1 MKRKT
6 KMDTQDYLKGVY
18 LSLPELPGTY
28 QFYNNEGKI
37 IYVGKAKNL
46 KRRVSSYFQKNILDK
61 KTRFLVSKICDI
73 SYSVVNTE
81 DDALLIEDSLIKQY
95 QPKYNM
101 MLKDDRTYPSICVSN
116 EFLPRVFKTRTID
129 KKKGVYFGP
138 YSHISKMYSIL
149 DVVRKVYKPRSCSIP
164 FTEEMVRGGKFKPC
178 VEFQLGNCNAPCNG
192 NQSLEDYLDNI
203 EQIRN
208 VLKGNIGELLKYLK
222 DKMLI
227 CSEKLEFEKAEVYKQ
242 RYLIIKEFISKSEIV
257 SRTVSNVD
265 VFSVVND
272 EVTKKAFVNYIHV
285 DSGAINQSFTYEY
298 NRDNDEDEREMLCKV
313 IPEIRDK
320 FDSDAREIIVPFML
334 NLEIENVCFFV
345 PQRGEKR
352 HLLKLSELNARQYQF
367 NCSKRLKKEYSEEK
381 LKGLMQ
387 NLQEKLHLNKLPYHI
402 ECFDNS
408 NISGSDAVAGCV
420 VYKGLKPSRKDYRRY
435 NIKTVKGVD
444 DYASMREV
452 VSRRYKRMI
461 KEKSPLPDLIIT
473 DGGKGHMEAVR
484 SVIVDELN
492 LSVPI
497 AGLAKDNRHRTN
509 ELLFGF
515 PPQVIDLRTNSELF
529 KILTQMQDE
538 VHRFAI
544 SFHRNK
550 RSKRQLHSVLDDIK
564 GIGPK
569 SKKKLLA
576 ELRTVQDIKDAD
588 LKTLANIL
596 GSAKAMI
603 VYQFFH

>member
-1 MKRKT
+1 M
-6 KMDTQDYLKGVY
+6 QDYLKGIY

-101 MLKDDRTYPSICVSN
+101 MLKDDKTYPSICVSN
-116 EFLPRVFKTRTID
+116 EFLPRVFKTRAID

-138 YSHISKMYSIL
+138 YGHISKMYSIL
-149 DVVRKVYKPRSCSIP
+149 DVVRRVYKPRSCNIP

-222 DKMLI
+222 DKMMI

-272 EVTKKAFVNYIHV
+272 EVAKKAFVNYIHV

-298 NRDNDEDEREMLCKV
+298 NRENDEDEREMLCKV

-515 PPQVIDLRTNSELF
+515 PPQVIDLRINSELF

-576 ELRTVQDIKDAD
+576 ELRTVQDIKNAD
-588 LKTLANIL
+588 LKILTNIL
-596 GSAKAMI
+596 GSVKAMI

>member
-1 MKRKT
+1 
-6 KMDTQDYLKGVY
+6 MDTQDYLKGIY

-101 MLKDDRTYPSICVSN
+101 MLKDDKTYPSICVSN

-192 NQSLEDYLDNI
+192 SQSLEDYLDNI

-222 DKMLI
+222 DKMMI

-408 NISGSDAVAGCV
+408 NMSGSDAVAGCV

-484 SVIVDELN
+484 SIIVDELN

-550 RSKRQLHSVLDDIK
+550 RSKRQLHSVLDDTK

-569 SKKKLLA
+569 SRKKLLA

>member
-1 MKRKT
+1 
-6 KMDTQDYLKGVY
+6 MDTQDYLKEIY

-101 MLKDDRTYPSICVSN
+101 MLKDDKTYPSICVSN
-116 EFLPRVFKTRTID
+116 EFLPRVFKTRAID

-138 YSHISKMYSIL
+138 YGHISKMYSIL

-222 DKMLI
+222 DKMMI

-272 EVTKKAFVNYIHV
+272 EVAKKAFVNYIHV

-298 NRDNDEDEREMLCKV
+298 NRENDEDEREMLCKV

-381 LKGLMQ
+381 LKGLML

-461 KEKSPLPDLIIT
+461 KENTPLPDLIII

-515 PPQVIDLRTNSELF
+515 PPQVIDLRINSELF

>member
-1 MKRKT
+1 M
-6 KMDTQDYLKGVY
+6 QDYLKAIY

-37 IYVGKAKNL
+37 IYIGKAKNL

-101 MLKDDRTYPSICVSN
+101 MLKDDKTYPSICVSSD
-116 EFLPRVFKTRTID
+116 FLPRVFKTRAID

-138 YSHISKMYSIL
+138 YGHISKMYSIL

-192 NQSLEDYLDNI
+192 SQSLEDYLDNI

-208 VLKGNIGELLKYLK
+208 VLKGNVGELLKYLK
-222 DKMLI
+222 DKMMI

-272 EVTKKAFVNYIHV
+272 EVAKKAFVNYIHV

-298 NRDNDEDEREMLCKV
+298 NRENDEDEREMLCKV

-381 LKGLMQ
+381 LKGLML

-461 KEKSPLPDLIIT
+461 KENTPLPDLIII

-484 SVIVDELN
+484 SIIVDELN

-515 PPQVIDLRTNSELF
+515 PPQAIDLRTNSELF

>member
-1 MKRKT
+1 M
-6 KMDTQDYLKGVY
+6 QDYLKGVY

-101 MLKDDRTYPSICVSN
+101 MLKDDKTYPSICVSN

-138 YSHISKMYSIL
+138 YGHISKMYSIL
-149 DVVRKVYKPRSCSIP
+149 DVVGRVYKPRSCSIP

-192 NQSLEDYLDNI
+192 SQSLEDYLDNI

-222 DKMLI
+222 DKMMI

-272 EVTKKAFVNYIHV
+272 EVAKKAFVNYIHV

-298 NRDNDEDEREMLCKV
+298 NRENDEDEREMLCKV

-381 LKGLMQ
+381 LKGLML

-461 KEKSPLPDLIIT
+461 KENTPLPDLIII

-484 SVIVDELN
+484 SIIVDELN

-576 ELRTVQDIKDAD
+576 ELRTVQDIKNAD

>member
-1 MKRKT
+1 
-6 KMDTQDYLKGVY
+6 MDTQDYLKEIY

-46 KRRVSSYFQKNILDK
+46 KRRVSSYFQKNILEK

-95 QPKYNM
+95 QPKYNV
-101 MLKDDRTYPSICVSN
+101 MLKDDKTYPSICVSN
-116 EFLPRVFKTRTID
+116 EFLPRVFKTRAID

-138 YSHISKMYSIL
+138 YGHISKMYSIL
-149 DVVRKVYKPRSCSIP
+149 DVVRKVYKPRSCNIP
-164 FTEEMVRGGKFKPC
+164 FTEEMVRGGRFKPC

-222 DKMLI
+222 DKMMI

-272 EVTKKAFVNYIHV
+272 EVAKKAFVNYIHV

-298 NRDNDEDEREMLCKV
+298 NRENDEDEREMLCKV

-461 KEKSPLPDLIIT
+461 KENSTLPDLIIT

-484 SVIVDELN
+484 SIIVDELN

-529 KILTQMQDE
+529 KILTQIQDE

-588 LKTLANIL
+588 LKTLTNIL
-596 GSAKAMI
+596 GSAKGMI

>member
-1 MKRKT
+1 
-6 KMDTQDYLKGVY
+6 
-18 LSLPELPGTY
+18 
-28 QFYNNEGKI
+28 
-37 IYVGKAKNL
+37 
-46 KRRVSSYFQKNILDK
+46 
-61 KTRFLVSKICDI
+61 
-73 SYSVVNTE
+73 
-81 DDALLIEDSLIKQY
+81 
-95 QPKYNM
+95 
-101 MLKDDRTYPSICVSN
+101 
-116 EFLPRVFKTRTID
+116 
-129 KKKGVYFGP
+129 
-138 YSHISKMYSIL
+138 
-149 DVVRKVYKPRSCSIP
+149 
-164 FTEEMVRGGKFKPC
+164 
-178 VEFQLGNCNAPCNG
+178 
-192 NQSLEDYLDNI
+192 
-203 EQIRN
+203 
-208 VLKGNIGELLKYLK
+208 
-222 DKMLI
+222 
-227 CSEKLEFEKAEVYKQ
+227 
-242 RYLIIKEFISKSEIV
+242 
-257 SRTVSNVD
+257 
-265 VFSVVND
+265 
-272 EVTKKAFVNYIHV
+272 
-285 DSGAINQSFTYEY
+285 
-298 NRDNDEDEREMLCKV
+298 MLCKV

-461 KEKSPLPDLIIT
+461 KENTPLPDLIIT

-484 SVIVDELN
+484 SIIVDELN

-515 PPQVIDLRTNSELF
+515 PPQVIDLRTNYELF

-576 ELRTVQDIKDAD
+576 ELRTVQDIKNAD

>member
-1 MKRKT
+1 M
-6 KMDTQDYLKGVY
+6 QDYLKAIY

-101 MLKDDRTYPSICVSN
+101 MLKDDKTYPSICVSN

-149 DVVRKVYKPRSCSIP
+149 DVVRKIYKPRSCSIP

-222 DKMLI
+222 DKMMI

-298 NRDNDEDEREMLCKV
+298 NRENDEDEREMLCKV

-461 KEKSPLPDLIIT
+461 KENTPLPDLIIT

-484 SVIVDELN
+484 SIIVDELN

>member
-1 MKRKT
+1 M
-6 KMDTQDYLKGVY
+6 QDYLKGIY

-28 QFYNNEGKI
+28 QFYNNEGEI

-101 MLKDDRTYPSICVSN
+101 MLKDDKTYPSICVSN
-116 EFLPRVFKTRTID
+116 EYLPRVFKTRTID

-192 NQSLEDYLDNI
+192 SQSLEDYLDNI

-208 VLKGNIGELLKYLK
+208 VLKGNIGDLLKYLK
-222 DKMLI
+222 DKMMI

-272 EVTKKAFVNYIHV
+272 EVAKKAFVNYIHV

-381 LKGLMQ
+381 LKGLML

-461 KEKSPLPDLIIT
+461 KENTPLPDLIII

-484 SVIVDELN
+484 SIIVDELN

-576 ELRTVQDIKDAD
+576 ELRTVQDIKNAD

>member
-1 MKRKT
+1 M
-6 KMDTQDYLKGVY
+6 QDYLKGIY

-101 MLKDDRTYPSICVSN
+101 MLKDDKTYPSICVSN

-149 DVVRKVYKPRSCSIP
+149 DVVRRVYKPRSCSIP

-192 NQSLEDYLDNI
+192 NQSLEDYLENI

-222 DKMLI
+222 DKMMI

-367 NCSKRLKKEYSEEK
+367 NFSKRLKKEYSEEK

-461 KEKSPLPDLIIT
+461 KENSPLPDLIIT

-484 SVIVDELN
+484 SIIVDELN

-588 LKTLANIL
+588 LKTLENIL

>member
-1 MKRKT
+1 M
-6 KMDTQDYLKGVY
+6 QDYLKGIY

-101 MLKDDRTYPSICVSN
+101 MLKDDKTYPSICVSN
-116 EFLPRVFKTRTID
+116 EFLPRVFKTRAID

-138 YSHISKMYSIL
+138 YGHISKMYSIL
-149 DVVRKVYKPRSCSIP
+149 DVVRRVYKPRSCNIP

-222 DKMLI
+222 DKMMI

-298 NRDNDEDEREMLCKV
+298 NRENDEDEREMLCKV

-367 NCSKRLKKEYSEEK
+367 NCSKRLKKGYSEEK
-381 LKGLMQ
+381 LKELMQ

-408 NISGSDAVAGCV
+408 NMSGSDAVSGCV

-461 KEKSPLPDLIIT
+461 KENSPLPDLIIT

-484 SVIVDELN
+484 SIIVDELN

>member
-1 MKRKT
+1 
-6 KMDTQDYLKGVY
+6 MDTQDYLKGIY

-101 MLKDDRTYPSICVSN
+101 MLKDAKTYPSICVSN

-192 NQSLEDYLDNI
+192 SQSLEDYLDNI

-222 DKMLI
+222 DKMMI

-408 NISGSDAVAGCV
+408 NMSGSDAVAGCV

-484 SVIVDELN
+484 SIIVDELN

-569 SKKKLLA
+569 SRKKLLA

>member
-1 MKRKT
+1 
-6 KMDTQDYLKGVY
+6 MDTQDYLKGIY

-81 DDALLIEDSLIKQY
+81 NDALLIEDSLIKQY

-101 MLKDDRTYPSICVSN
+101 MLKDDKTYPSICVSN

-192 NQSLEDYLDNI
+192 SQNLEDYLDNI

-222 DKMLI
+222 DKMMI

-298 NRDNDEDEREMLCKV
+298 NRENDEDEREMLCKV

-320 FDSDAREIIVPFML
+320 FDSDAREIIVPFIL

-461 KEKSPLPDLIIT
+461 KENTSLPDLIII

>member
-1 MKRKT
+1 
-6 KMDTQDYLKGVY
+6 MDTQDYLKEIY

-101 MLKDDRTYPSICVSN
+101 MLKDDKTYPSICVSN
-116 EFLPRVFKTRTID
+116 EFLTRVFKTRAID

-222 DKMLI
+222 DKMMI

-272 EVTKKAFVNYIHV
+272 EVAKKAFVNYIHV

-298 NRDNDEDEREMLCKV
+298 NRENDEDEREMLCKV

-461 KEKSPLPDLIIT
+461 KENSPLPDLIIT
-473 DGGKGHMEAVR
+473 DGGKGHMKAVR

-588 LKTLANIL
+588 LKTLTNIL

>member
-1 MKRKT
+1 
-6 KMDTQDYLKGVY
+6 MDMQDYLKGIY

-28 QFYNNEGKI
+28 QFYNNEGEI

-101 MLKDDRTYPSICVSN
+101 MLKDDKTYPSICVSN
-116 EFLPRVFKTRTID
+116 EYLPRVFKTRTID

-192 NQSLEDYLDNI
+192 SQSLEDYLDNI

-208 VLKGNIGELLKYLK
+208 VLKGNIGDLLKYLK
-222 DKMLI
+222 DKMMI

-272 EVTKKAFVNYIHV
+272 EVAKKAFVNYIHV

-381 LKGLMQ
+381 LKGLML

-461 KEKSPLPDLIIT
+461 KENTPLPDLIII

-484 SVIVDELN
+484 SIIVDELN

-576 ELRTVQDIKDAD
+576 ELRTVQDIKNAD

>member
-1 MKRKT
+1 M
-6 KMDTQDYLKGVY
+6 QDYLKGIY

-101 MLKDDRTYPSICVSN
+101 MLKDDKTYPSICVSN
-116 EFLPRVFKTRTID
+116 EFLPRVFKTRAID

-138 YSHISKMYSIL
+138 YGHISKMYSIL

-192 NQSLEDYLDNI
+192 SQSLEDYLDNI

-222 DKMLI
+222 DKMMI

-298 NRDNDEDEREMLCKV
+298 NRENDEDEREMLCKV

-367 NCSKRLKKEYSEEK
+367 NCSKRLKKEYSKEK

-387 NLQEKLHLNKLPYHI
+387 NLQEELHLNKLPYHI

-408 NISGSDAVAGCV
+408 NMSGSDAVAGCV

-569 SKKKLLA
+569 SRKKLLA

>member
-1 MKRKT
+1 M
-6 KMDTQDYLKGVY
+6 QDYLKGIY

-28 QFYNNEGKI
+28 QFYNNEGRI

-81 DDALLIEDSLIKQY
+81 GDALLIEDSLIKQY

-101 MLKDDRTYPSICVSN
+101 MLKDDKTYPSICVSN

-138 YSHISKMYSIL
+138 YGHISKMYSIL

-222 DKMLI
+222 DKMMI

-272 EVTKKAFVNYIHV
+272 EVAKKAFVNYIHV

-298 NRDNDEDEREMLCKV
+298 NRENDEDEREMLCKV

-420 VYKGLKPSRKDYRRY
+420 VYKGLKPSKKDYRRY

-461 KEKSPLPDLIIT
+461 KENTPLPDLIIT

-484 SVIVDELN
+484 SIIVDELN

>member
-1 MKRKT
+1 
-6 KMDTQDYLKGVY
+6 MDMQDYLKEIY

-101 MLKDDRTYPSICVSN
+101 MLKDDKTYPSICVSN
-116 EFLPRVFKTRTID
+116 EFLPRVFKTRAID

-138 YSHISKMYSIL
+138 YGHISKMYSIL

-222 DKMLI
+222 DKMMI

-298 NRDNDEDEREMLCKV
+298 NRENDEDEREMLCKV

-367 NCSKRLKKEYSEEK
+367 NCSKRLKKGYSEEK
-381 LKGLMQ
+381 LKELMQ

-452 VSRRYKRMI
+452 VSRRYKWMI
-461 KEKSPLPDLIIT
+461 KENTPLPDLIIT

-484 SVIVDELN
+484 SIIVDELN

-515 PPQVIDLRTNSELF
+515 PPQVIDLITNSELF

-569 SKKKLLA
+569 SKKKLLV

>member
-1 MKRKT
+1 M
-6 KMDTQDYLKGVY
+6 QDYLKGIY

-28 QFYNNEGKI
+28 QFYNNEGRI

-101 MLKDDRTYPSICVSN
+101 MLKDDKTYPSICVSN

-149 DVVRKVYKPRSCSIP
+149 DVVRKIYKPRSCSIP

-192 NQSLEDYLDNI
+192 SQNLEDYLDNI

-222 DKMLI
+222 DKMMI

-298 NRDNDEDEREMLCKV
+298 NRENDEDEREMLCKV

-367 NCSKRLKKEYSEEK
+367 NCSKRLKKEYSKEK

-408 NISGSDAVAGCV
+408 NMSGSDAVAGCV

-484 SVIVDELN
+484 SIIVDELN

-569 SKKKLLA
+569 SRKKLLA

>member
-1 MKRKT
+1 M
-6 KMDTQDYLKGVY
+6 QDYLKGIY
-18 LSLPELPGTY
+18 LSLPELPGAY

-101 MLKDDRTYPSICVSN
+101 MLKDDKTYPSICVSN

-222 DKMLI
+222 DKMMI

-272 EVTKKAFVNYIHV
+272 EVAKKAFVNYIHV

-298 NRDNDEDEREMLCKV
+298 NRENDEDEREMLCKV

-408 NISGSDAVAGCV
+408 NMSGSDAVAGCV

-461 KEKSPLPDLIIT
+461 KENSPLPDLIIT

-484 SVIVDELN
+484 SIIVDELN

-576 ELRTVQDIKDAD
+576 ELRTVQDIKNAD
-588 LKTLANIL
+588 LKTLTNIL

>member
-6 KMDTQDYLKGVY
+6 KMDTQDYLKGIY

-101 MLKDDRTYPSICVSN
+101 MLKDDKTYPSICVSN

-138 YSHISKMYSIL
+138 YGHISKMYSIL

-222 DKMLI
+222 DKMMI

-272 EVTKKAFVNYIHV
+272 EVAKKAFVNYIHV

-298 NRDNDEDEREMLCKV
+298 NRENDEDEREMLCKV

-461 KEKSPLPDLIIT
+461 KENSPLPDLIIT

-484 SVIVDELN
+484 SIIVDELN

-569 SKKKLLA
+569 SKKKLLV
-576 ELRTVQDIKDAD
+576 ELKTVQDIKDAD

>member
-1 MKRKT
+1 
-6 KMDTQDYLKGVY
+6 MDTQDYLKGIY

-101 MLKDDRTYPSICVSN
+101 MLKDDKTYPSICVSN
-116 EFLPRVFKTRTID
+116 EFLPRVFKTRAID

-138 YSHISKMYSIL
+138 YGHISKMYSIL
-149 DVVRKVYKPRSCSIP
+149 DVVRRVYKPRSCNIP

-222 DKMLI
+222 DKMMI

-408 NISGSDAVAGCV
+408 NMSGSDAVAGCV

-461 KEKSPLPDLIIT
+461 KENSPLPDLIIT

-484 SVIVDELN
+484 SIIVDELN

-529 KILTQMQDE
+529 KILTQMQYE

-576 ELRTVQDIKDAD
+576 ELRTVQDIKNAD
-588 LKTLANIL
+588 LKTLTNIL

>member
-1 MKRKT
+1 
-6 KMDTQDYLKGVY
+6 MDMQDYLKGIY

-28 QFYNNEGKI
+28 QFYNNEGRI

-101 MLKDDRTYPSICVSN
+101 MLKDDKTYPSICVSN
-116 EFLPRVFKTRTID
+116 EFLPRVFKTRAID

-138 YSHISKMYSIL
+138 YGHISKMYSIL

-222 DKMLI
+222 DKMMI

-272 EVTKKAFVNYIHV
+272 EVAKKAFVNYIHV

-298 NRDNDEDEREMLCKV
+298 NRENDEDEREMLCKV

-367 NCSKRLKKEYSEEK
+367 NCSKRLKKGYSEEK
-381 LKGLMQ
+381 LKELMQ

-444 DYASMREV
+444 DYASIREV

-461 KEKSPLPDLIIT
+461 KENTPLPDLIIT

-484 SVIVDELN
+484 SIIVDELN

-515 PPQVIDLRTNSELF
+515 PPQVIDLRINSELF

-576 ELRTVQDIKDAD
+576 ELRTVQDIKNAD
-588 LKTLANIL
+588 LKTLMNIL

>member
-1 MKRKT
+1 
-6 KMDTQDYLKGVY
+6 MDTQDYLKEIY

-101 MLKDDRTYPSICVSN
+101 MLKDDKTYPSICVSN
-116 EFLPRVFKTRTID
+116 EFLQSVFKNRAID
-129 KKKGVYFGP
+129 NKKGVYFGH
-138 YSHISKMYSIL
+138 YGHISKMYSIL
-149 DVVRKVYKPRSCSIP
+149 DVVRRVYKPRSCNIP

-222 DKMLI
+222 DKMMI

-272 EVTKKAFVNYIHV
+272 EVAKKAFVNYIHV

-298 NRDNDEDEREMLCKV
+298 NRENDEDEREMLCKV

-461 KEKSPLPDLIIT
+461 KENTALPDLIII

-484 SVIVDELN
+484 SIIVDELN

-576 ELRTVQDIKDAD
+576 ELRTVQDIKNAD
-588 LKTLANIL
+588 LKTLTNIL

>member
-1 MKRKT
+1 M
-6 KMDTQDYLKGVY
+6 QDYLKGIY

-28 QFYNNEGKI
+28 QFYNNEGRI

-46 KRRVSSYFQKNILDK
+46 KKRVSSYFQKNILDK

-101 MLKDDRTYPSICVSN
+101 MLKDDKTYPSICVSN

-138 YSHISKMYSIL
+138 YSHISKMYLIL
-149 DVVRKVYKPRSCSIP
+149 DVVRKVYKPRSCNIP

-192 NQSLEDYLDNI
+192 NQSLEDYLENI

-222 DKMLI
+222 DKMMI

-298 NRDNDEDEREMLCKV
+298 NRENDEDEREMLCKV

-367 NCSKRLKKEYSEEK
+367 NCSKRLKKEYSKEK

-408 NISGSDAVAGCV
+408 NMSGSDAVAGCV

-569 SKKKLLA
+569 SRKKLLA

>member
-101 MLKDDRTYPSICVSN
+101 MLKDDRTYPSICVCN
-116 EFLPRVFKTRTID
+116 EFLPRVYKTRTID

>member
-1 MKRKT
+1 
-6 KMDTQDYLKGVY
+6 MDTQDYLKEIY

-73 SYSVVNTE
+73 SYSVVNTD

-101 MLKDDRTYPSICVSN
+101 MLKDDKTYPSICVSN

-149 DVVRKVYKPRSCSIP
+149 DVVRKVYKPRSCNIP

-192 NQSLEDYLDNI
+192 NQSLEDYLENI

-222 DKMLI
+222 DKMMI

-298 NRDNDEDEREMLCKV
+298 NRENDEDEREMLCKV

-367 NCSKRLKKEYSEEK
+367 NCPKRLKKGYSEEK
-381 LKGLMQ
+381 LKELMQ

-461 KEKSPLPDLIIT
+461 KENSPLPDLIIT

-515 PPQVIDLRTNSELF
+515 PPQVIDLRINSELF

-588 LKTLANIL
+588 LKTLENIL

>member
-1 MKRKT
+1 
-6 KMDTQDYLKGVY
+6 MDTQDYLKEIY

-73 SYSVVNTE
+73 SYSVVNTD

-101 MLKDDRTYPSICVSN
+101 MLKDDKTYPSICVSN

-149 DVVRKVYKPRSCSIP
+149 DVVRKVYKPRSCNIP

-192 NQSLEDYLDNI
+192 NQSLEDYLENI

-222 DKMLI
+222 DKMMI

-298 NRDNDEDEREMLCKV
+298 NRENDEDEREMLCKV

-461 KEKSPLPDLIIT
+461 KENSPLPDLIIT

-484 SVIVDELN
+484 SIIVDELN

>member
-1 MKRKT
+1 
-6 KMDTQDYLKGVY
+6 MDTQDYLKGIY

-101 MLKDDRTYPSICVSN
+101 MLKDDKTYPSICVSN
-116 EFLPRVFKTRTID
+116 EYLPRVFKTRTID
-129 KKKGVYFGP
+129 KKKGFYFGP

-222 DKMLI
+222 DKMMI

-408 NISGSDAVAGCV
+408 NMSGSDAVAGCV

-461 KEKSPLPDLIIT
+461 KENSPLPDLIIT

-484 SVIVDELN
+484 SIIVDELN

-529 KILTQMQDE
+529 KILTQMQYE

>member
-1 MKRKT
+1 M
-6 KMDTQDYLKGVY
+6 QDYLKGIY

-101 MLKDDRTYPSICVSN
+101 MLKDDKTYPSICVSN

-222 DKMLI
+222 DKMMI

-272 EVTKKAFVNYIHV
+272 EVAKKAFVNYIHV

-298 NRDNDEDEREMLCKV
+298 NRENDEDEREMLCKV

-408 NISGSDAVAGCV
+408 NMSGSDAVAGCV

-461 KEKSPLPDLIIT
+461 KENSPLPDLIIT

-484 SVIVDELN
+484 SIIVDELN

-576 ELRTVQDIKDAD
+576 ELRTVQDIKNAD
-588 LKTLANIL
+588 LKTLTNIL

>member
-1 MKRKT
+1 
-6 KMDTQDYLKGVY
+6 MDTQDYLKEIY

-101 MLKDDRTYPSICVSN
+101 MLKDDKTYPSICVSN
-116 EFLPRVFKTRTID
+116 EFLPRVFKTRAID

-138 YSHISKMYSIL
+138 YGHISKMYSIL
-149 DVVRKVYKPRSCSIP
+149 DVVRKVYKPRSCNIS

-222 DKMLI
+222 DKMMI

-272 EVTKKAFVNYIHV
+272 EVAKKAFVNYIHV

-298 NRDNDEDEREMLCKV
+298 NRENDEDEREMLCKV

-408 NISGSDAVAGCV
+408 NMSGSDAVAGCV

-461 KEKSPLPDLIIT
+461 KENTPLPDLIIT

-484 SVIVDELN
+484 SIIVDELN

-576 ELRTVQDIKDAD
+576 ELRTVQDIKNAD
-588 LKTLANIL
+588 LKTLTNIL
-596 GSAKAMI
+596 GSAKGMI

>member
-1 MKRKT
+1 
-6 KMDTQDYLKGVY
+6 MDTQDYLKEIY

-101 MLKDDRTYPSICVSN
+101 MLKDDKTYPSICVSN
-116 EFLPRVFKTRTID
+116 EFLPRVFKTRAID

-138 YSHISKMYSIL
+138 YGHISKMYSIL
-149 DVVRKVYKPRSCSIP
+149 DVVRRVYKPRSCNIP

-222 DKMLI
+222 DKMMI

-272 EVTKKAFVNYIHV
+272 EVAKKAFVNYIHV

-298 NRDNDEDEREMLCKV
+298 NRENDEDEREMLCKV

-461 KEKSPLPDLIIT
+461 KENTALPDLIII

-484 SVIVDELN
+484 SIIVDELN

-576 ELRTVQDIKDAD
+576 ELRTVQDIKNAD
-588 LKTLANIL
+588 LKTLTNIL

>member
-1 MKRKT
+1 M
-6 KMDTQDYLKGVY
+6 QDYLKGIY

-101 MLKDDRTYPSICVSN
+101 MLKDDKTYPSICVSN
-116 EFLPRVFKTRTID
+116 EFLPRVFKTRAID

-138 YSHISKMYSIL
+138 YGHISKMYSIL

-192 NQSLEDYLDNI
+192 SQSLEDYLDNI

-222 DKMLI
+222 DKMMI

-298 NRDNDEDEREMLCKV
+298 NRENDEDEREMLRKV

-461 KEKSPLPDLIIT
+461 KENSPLPDLIIT

-484 SVIVDELN
+484 SIIVDELN

-529 KILTQMQDE
+529 KILTQIQDE

-569 SKKKLLA
+569 SKKKLLV

-588 LKTLANIL
+588 LKTLVNIL

>member
-1 MKRKT
+1 
-6 KMDTQDYLKGVY
+6 MDTQDYLKGIY

-61 KTRFLVSKICDI
+61 KTRFLVSKLCDI

-101 MLKDDRTYPSICVSN
+101 MLKDDKTYPSICVSN

-192 NQSLEDYLDNI
+192 SQSLEDYLDNI

-222 DKMLI
+222 DKMMI

-408 NISGSDAVAGCV
+408 NMSGSDAVAGCV

-484 SVIVDELN
+484 SIIVDELN

-550 RSKRQLHSVLDDIK
+550 RSKRQLHSVLDDTK

-569 SKKKLLA
+569 SRKKLLA

>member
-1 MKRKT
+1 
-6 KMDTQDYLKGVY
+6 MDMQDYLKGIY

-28 QFYNNEGKI
+28 QFYNNEGRI

-101 MLKDDRTYPSICVSN
+101 MLKDDKTYPSICVSN

-149 DVVRKVYKPRSCSIP
+149 DVVRKIYKPRSCSIP

-192 NQSLEDYLDNI
+192 SQNLEDYLDNI

-222 DKMLI
+222 DKMMI

-298 NRDNDEDEREMLCKV
+298 NRENDEDEREMLCKV

-367 NCSKRLKKEYSEEK
+367 NCSKRLKKEYSKEK

-408 NISGSDAVAGCV
+408 NMSGSDAVAGCV

-484 SVIVDELN
+484 SIIVDELN

-569 SKKKLLA
+569 SRKKLLA

>member
-1 MKRKT
+1 M
-6 KMDTQDYLKGVY
+6 QDYLKGIY

-101 MLKDDRTYPSICVSN
+101 MLKDDKTYPSICVSN
-116 EFLPRVFKTRTID
+116 EFLPRVFKTRAID

-149 DVVRKVYKPRSCSIP
+149 DVVRKVYKPRSCNIP

-192 NQSLEDYLDNI
+192 SQSLEDYLDNI

-222 DKMLI
+222 DKMMI

-298 NRDNDEDEREMLCKV
+298 NRENDEDEREMLCKV

-367 NCSKRLKKEYSEEK
+367 NCPKRLKKEYSEEK
-381 LKGLMQ
+381 LKELML

-461 KEKSPLPDLIIT
+461 KENSPLPDLIIT

-484 SVIVDELN
+484 SIIVDELN
-492 LSVPI
+492 LSVTI

>member
-1 MKRKT
+1 M
-6 KMDTQDYLKGVY
+6 QDYLKAIY

-37 IYVGKAKNL
+37 IYIGKAKNL

-101 MLKDDRTYPSICVSN
+101 MLKDDKTYPSICVSS
-116 EFLPRVFKTRTID
+116 EFLPRVFKTRAID

-138 YSHISKMYSIL
+138 YGHISKMYSIL

-192 NQSLEDYLDNI
+192 SQSLEDYLDNI

-208 VLKGNIGELLKYLK
+208 VLKGNVGEILKYLK
-222 DKMLI
+222 DKMMI

-272 EVTKKAFVNYIHV
+272 EVAKKAFVNYIHV

-298 NRDNDEDEREMLCKV
+298 NRENDEDEREMLCKV

-461 KEKSPLPDLIIT
+461 KENSPLPDLIIT

-484 SVIVDELN
+484 SIIVDELN

>member
-1 MKRKT
+1 M
-6 KMDTQDYLKGVY
+6 QDYLKGIY

-101 MLKDDRTYPSICVSN
+101 MLKDDKTYPSICVSN
-116 EFLPRVFKTRTID
+116 EYLPRVFKTRTID
-129 KKKGVYFGP
+129 KKKGFYFGP

-222 DKMLI
+222 DKMMI

-298 NRDNDEDEREMLCKV
+298 NRENDEDEREMLCKV

-367 NCSKRLKKEYSEEK
+367 NCSKRLKKGYSEEK
-381 LKGLMQ
+381 LKELMQ

-461 KEKSPLPDLIIT
+461 KENSPLPDLIIT

-484 SVIVDELN
+484 SIIVDELN

>member
-1 MKRKT
+1 
-6 KMDTQDYLKGVY
+6 MDTQDYLKGIY

-73 SYSVVNTE
+73 SYSVVNTD

-101 MLKDDRTYPSICVSN
+101 MLKDDKTYPSICVSN

-192 NQSLEDYLDNI
+192 NQSLEDYLENI

-222 DKMLI
+222 DKMMI

-298 NRDNDEDEREMLCKV
+298 NRENDEDEREMLCKV

-461 KEKSPLPDLIIT
+461 KENSPLPDLIIT

-484 SVIVDELN
+484 SIIVDELN

>member
-1 MKRKT
+1 
-6 KMDTQDYLKGVY
+6 MDMQDYLKGIY

-101 MLKDDRTYPSICVSN
+101 MLKDDKTYPSICVSN

-149 DVVRKVYKPRSCSIP
+149 DVVRRVYKPRSCSIP

-192 NQSLEDYLDNI
+192 NQSLEDYLENI

-222 DKMLI
+222 DKMMI

-367 NCSKRLKKEYSEEK
+367 NFSKRLKKEYSEEK

-461 KEKSPLPDLIIT
+461 KENSPLPDLIIT

-484 SVIVDELN
+484 SIIVDELN

-588 LKTLANIL
+588 LKTLENIL